1 MKKKIILVSILSVLL
16 IGIIITI
23 IFINTN
29 TSTRTEDVL
38 SVNIENQQATTTE
51 VILEEYD
58 ISRSKNDNVKATL
71 YEDGILVIYGTG
83 EMADNINWGDNSINH
98 VKIEEG
104 ITYIGYN
111 AFYDLDTLRT
121 VKISS
126 TVERIK
132 EKAFA
137 HCDNLEKVI
146 IPSSV
151 HYIEENAFDESYHV
165 DVYCKSDTTAEH
177 FLTDNYNRGYDEAQ
191 KRQNEMM
198 SSGEYDI
205 AGIIE
210 YNQYGEY
217 FIRVGIVNEEDGS
230 INWSYEVYRYVNGLQ
245 MITDDSA
252 PSISSVSQNPAG
264 WTTEEV
270 ILTINTEDTIVG
282 LEDKAYSFDGGITWQ
297 ESNTKTYTE
306 NTNDIRIQ
314 VRDNLGNIATAE
326 TINIGQ
332 IDKTVPTITSITGNP
347 ANWTSENVTLI
358 VNANDTI
365 SGLSAQA
372 YSFDGGTT
380 WQESNM
386 KTYTENTNGIT
397 IKVRDNAGNIA
408 TANTIDITKIRRLEN
423 ISIHTMPNKTTYYVG
438 DTLNTSELTIT
449 LHYSNGDSER
459 ISQGFTCNPT
469 QLNTAGTQTITVD
482 YQGETITF
490 SVIVEEK
497 PEQPTEITLTSDTY
511 MIEASTIKNI
521 QPKTI
526 LSNFKQNIITNATL
540 LKIVNNTIEL
550 SNNDIIGT
558 GMQLVLEN
566 KISYTLI
573 VKGDSNG
580 NGKTDL
586 QDILAINKHRLNK
599 VQLQDE
605 YLTASDV
612 NNDGKADVRDILQIN
627 KYRLDKINEL

>member
-1 MKKKIILVSILSVLL
+1 MKKKIIVLLILSVLL
-16 IGIIITI
+16 IGIIVAI
-23 IFINTN
+23 IIMNTN
-29 TSTRTEDVL
+29 TRTEEAL
-38 SVNIENQQATTTE
+38 SVNVENRQALTTE

-58 ISRSKNDNVKATL
+58 ISRTVNDNVKATL
-71 YEDGILVIYGTG
+71 YEDGTLVISGTG
-83 EMADNINWGDNSINH
+83 EMDDDINWGNNTIIY
-98 VKIEEG
+98 VKIEKG
-104 ITYIGYN
+104 ITYIGRN
-111 AFYDLDTLRT
+111 AFYDLDTLKT
-121 VKISS
+121 VTISS
-126 TVERIK
+126 TVEII
-132 EKAFA
+132 EEGAFA
-137 HCDNLEKVI
+137 YCDNLEKVI

-151 HYIEENAFDESYHV
+151 YYIEENAFDGSYYV
-165 DVYCKSDTTAEH
+165 DVYCNSNTDAEN
-177 FLTDNYNRGYDEAQ
+177 FLTDNYYRGYSEAQ
-191 KRQNEMM
+191 IKQDQMM
-198 SSGEYDI
+198 KSGEYDI
-205 AGIIE
+205 AGRIE
-210 YNQYGEY
+210 YVQYGEY
-217 FIRVGIVNEEDGS
+217 RIRVGILNEEDGS
-230 INWSYEVYRYVNGLQ
+230 IIWAYERYQFINGLQ
-245 MITDDSA
+245 MIVDDNA
-252 PSISSVSQNPAG
+252 PNISSVSQNPAG

-270 ILTINTEDTIVG
+270 ILTINAEDTGVG

-306 NTNDIRIQ
+306 NANDIRIQ

-347 ANWTSENVTLI
+347 MNWTSENVTLT

-397 IKVRDNAGNIA
+397 IKVRDNAGNVA

-423 ISIHTMPNKTTYYVG
+423 ISIHTMPNKTSYYVG

-449 LHYSNGDSER
+449 LHYSNGDSKT

-482 YQGETITF
+482 YQGKTITF

-511 MIEASTIKNI
+511 MIEASIIKNI
-521 QPKTI
+521 QPQTI